1 MSVNEMNKYLKNILF
16 SDLSKWYVELYIN
29 RRTIDSKYQLVSL
42 GKLITPSGILSR
54 KEDYDNK
61 IKIIDKIRFSDG
73 KVFFREENVTNMNVY
88 YSIKGELIASK
99 INLHQGAIAINNFG
113 TIACT
118 THYQPYQ
125 VNNNLID
132 IKYLLLVLR
141 SDYFKAYLTS
151 IKAKGIKNESGY
163 DFIKSIKI
171 PLPSIEEQ
179 KELLSRYNEKILL
192 AELMKDEISYFNI
205 ERFIEKRIKLS
216 ETCSGASNTML
227 NFTNYASLN
236 TWDVRNR
243 SNKQIFQTSQYK
255 LKPLRLVAEI
265 NPPLSK
271 RLKDDDDVSFI
282 PMECVS
288 DLDGNIKEQRVCKAN
303 KKGFTKFENGDVI
316 WAKITPCMQNGKSA
330 VVYDLK
336 NGVGYGSTEF
346 YVIRTNK
353 RVLMPEYL
361 HYLLRMYRVREEAV
375 NYFSGSAG
383 QQRVRKSFL
392 EQLNIP
398 LPSLEEQNCIVKQLD
413 EIKNQ
418 IVLNRDTIENL
429 YKQANQDF
437 ENAIF
442 TK

>member
-1 MSVNEMNKYLKNILF
+1 MENSFLFTIPYKDFRLWDVKRYSKNVINSHFEVSRLGHHINQENEKIELSDFPDKMFHIL
-16 SDLSKWYVELYIN
+16 
-29 RRTIDSKYQLVSL
+29 
-42 GKLITPSGILSR
+42 GISN
-54 KEDYDNK
+54 EAGMFDAY
-61 IKIIDKIRFSDG
+61 S
-73 KVFFREENVTNMNVY
+73 EE
-88 YSIKGELIASK
+88 
-99 INLHQGAIAINNFG
+99 GANFN
-113 TIACT
+113 
-118 THYQPYQ
+118 QPYKV
-125 VNNNLID
+125 VNNGYIAYNPYRVNVGSIGIKTENLKGNLISPAYVVFSC
-132 IKYLLLVLR
+132 KETLLPEFLFVLMKTSWFNDQVKENTSGSVR
-141 SDYFKAYLTS
+141 QNLTFDALS
-151 IKAKGIKNESGY
+151 N
-163 DFIKSIKI
+163 IKI
-171 PLPSIEEQ
+171 PVPSIEEQ
-179 KELLSRYNEKILL
+179 KELLTRYYEKVLL

-205 ERFIEKRIKLS
+205 ERFIENRLKLS
-216 ETCSGASNTML
+216 DACSSVLNSML
-227 NFTNYASLN
+227 NFTNYGSLN

-271 RLKDDDDVSFI
+271 RLEDDDDVSFI

-353 RVLMPEYL
+353 RVLKPEYL
-361 HYLLRMYRVREEAV
+361 YYLLRMYRVREEAV

-392 EQLNIP
+392 EELNIP
-398 LPSLEEQNCIVKQLD
+398 LPSLEEQNNIVKQLD

>member
-1 MSVNEMNKYLKNILF
+1 MEKNYLFTISYKDFRLWDVKRYSKNAIKSHF
-16 SDLSKWYVELYIN
+16 E
-29 RRTIDSKYQLVSL
+29 VSL
-42 GKLITPSGILSR
+42 LGHHINQENKKIELSDFPDKMFHILGISN
-54 KEDYDNK
+54 EAGMFDAYS
-61 IKIIDKIRFSDG
+61 DKG
-73 KVFFREENVTNMNVY
+73 V
-88 YSIKGELIASK
+88 
-99 INLHQGAIAINNFG
+99 NFN
-113 TIACT
+113 
-118 THYQPYQ
+118 QPYKV
-125 VNNNLID
+125 VNNGYIAYNPYRVNVGSIGIKTENLKGNLISPAYVVFSC
-132 IKYLLLVLR
+132 KETLLPEFLFVLMKTSWFNDQVKENTSGSVR
-141 SDYFKAYLTS
+141 QNLTFDALS
-151 IKAKGIKNESGY
+151 N
-163 DFIKSIKI
+163 IKI
-171 PLPSIEEQ
+171 PVPSIEEQ

-192 AELMKDEISYFNI
+192 VELMKDEISYFDV
-205 ERFIEKRIKLS
+205 ERFIENRIKLS
-216 ETCSGASNTML
+216 ETCSGVSNTML

-243 SNKQIFQTSQYK
+243 SNKQILQTSQYNI
-255 LKPLRLVAEI
+255 KPLKLVAEI
-265 NPPLSK
+265 NPSLSK
-271 RLKDDDDVSFI
+271 RLDDNDDVSFI

-288 DLDGNIKEQRVCKAN
+288 DLDGNIKEKRVCKAS
-303 KKGFTKFENGDVI
+303 KKGLTKFENGDVI

-392 EQLNIP
+392 EELNIP
-398 LPSLEEQNCIVKQLD
+398 LPSLEEQNSIVKQLD
-413 EIKNQ
+413 EIKNK